1 MKPTSRFAVRAM
13 SLFQAA
19 TIVCFSAAFSS
30 PGRAADGT
38 WTANA
43 NSNWSTTGS
52 WSGGTVADG
61 AGFSANITG
70 AITGNRTITLDTART
85 IGVLNVGDTDRSHSY
100 TISGAQVLSFDNGA
114 SPAAINAVAT
124 SNNDNVGVAISL
136 TSTGNANFNIA
147 NNNAIATTST
157 ARTLTISG
165 AISSGDASLA
175 KVINVTGVSN
185 VANVAIS
192 GAISNGASVVSLTK
206 STGNILTLSGNNSF
220 TGGVSLSAGT
230 LNLNS
235 ATALGSGT
243 FTVTGGS
250 IGTSIAAGTTLTSNN
265 AQAWDG
271 NFAFAGSN
279 NLNMGAGAATLSANR
294 TITINGTLASSG
306 AGPVFTV
313 GGAIGET
320 GGARMLTIQ
329 NQGNANGISGTLVLS
344 GANTYT
350 GGTNING
357 GLVEFANAG
366 AIPATGTVTI
376 QARGAVQLSGAFT
389 TFADVLSHPRI
400 STSSTGAIALTEN
413 SSADFT
419 AGSFNTLSLG
429 AALGTTVEYTGTI
442 TPGSSGYYVGG
453 GGGSIEFTNANTFSG
468 ANNLTIGNGGGGTV
482 ILSTSHS
489 HTGLT
494 QVAQGTTLILENAGA
509 LGATGAGS
517 GTQVAAG
524 GGIVLENVKVLNESL
539 TIAGTSSAA
548 SPTNVPAG
556 LLSNSGDNE
565 WSGAITANLTTSGNN
580 VRFNLAGG
588 NLLISGAV
596 NITNNSTTST
606 GEALVLTGSGTGN
619 AEISGA
625 VSGTVAQALI
635 KNGSSEWTLSGA
647 NTFTGGVRI
656 DGGRL
661 RAETLNS
668 VSGGTA
674 SSSLGAPTSAA
685 RGIIS
690 LGEGASTGTL
700 VYTGD
705 GETTDRGLTL
715 RSTSTGATGGGIVE
729 HNGTGLLKFT
739 GNVTSAG
746 PSSTGSSTKTFTL
759 QGSTSGTGEIAGVI
773 SNGVNAG
780 NITTTS
786 VAKAGTGAWTLSGNN
801 TYTGSTTVT
810 GGLLTVTGGTDP
822 ARGINSTTS
831 LSVTNGTFALGASDV
846 VNNTATVTLG
856 VSSVLQTAGFS
867 EALGVLA
874 VTGNA
879 QLNLAGGDS
888 VITFADSKS
897 AGWTGGALAITGWSG
912 AAAGGGA
919 EQVSFAAAGL
929 TTAQLGAVTFVN
941 PLGFDAGVYSAKFI
955 GNEIVPDALIPEP
968 SVAIAF
974 LTGAAGL
981 FVRRRR
987 TA

>member
-1 MKPTSRFAVRAM
+1 MKPTSLFAVRAA
-13 SLFQAA
+13 SLFHAA
-19 TIVCFSAAFSS
+19 TIVCFSVAFSS

-38 WTANA
+38 WTGTANA
-43 NSNWSTTGS
+43 NWSNTGS
-52 WSGGTVADG
+52 WAGGTVADG
-61 AGFSANITG
+61 AGSTANITA
-70 AITGNRTITLDTART
+70 AIGGTRTITLDTART
-85 IGVLNVGDTDRSHSY
+85 IGTLNIGDTDRTHSY
-100 TISGAQVLSFDNGA
+100 VISGGQVLSFNNAGA
-114 SPAAINAVAT
+114 AAAIIAGAT
-124 SNNDNVGVAISL
+124 SNNDSISTAISL
-136 TSTGNANFNIA
+136 TSTENANFNIV
-147 NNNAIATTST
+147 NNNAVATTST

-165 AISSGDASLA
+165 AISSGDATLA

-192 GAISNGASVVSLTK
+192 GAISNGLGTVSLTK

-230 LNLNS
+230 LYINS
-235 ATALGSGT
+235 ATALGTGT
-243 FTVTGGS
+243 FTITGGS
-250 IGTSIAAGTTLTSNN
+250 IGTTVAGGTTLTSNN
-265 AQAWDG
+265 AQAWDAT
-271 NFAFAGSN
+271 FSLIGSN
-279 NLNMGAGAATLSANR
+279 NLNMGAGAVTIAANR
-294 TITINGTLASSG
+294 TITISGTLASSG
-306 AGPVFTV
+306 AGPIFTV

-320 GGARMLTIQ
+320 GGARTLTIQ
-329 NQGNANGISGTLVLS
+329 NQGNGNGISGTLVLS

-357 GLVEFANAG
+357 GLVEFANTN
-366 AIPATGTVTI
+366 AIPASGLVNI
-376 QARGAVQLSGAFT
+376 QSRGAVQLSGAFT
-389 TFADVLSHPRI
+389 TFADVLSNPRI
-400 STSSTGAIALTEN
+400 STASAGAIALTES

-429 AALGTTVEYTGTI
+429 AALGRTIEYTGTI
-442 TPGSSGYYVGG
+442 TPGTSGYYVGG
-453 GGGSIEFTNANTFSG
+453 GGGTMEFTNANTFTG

-482 ILSTSHS
+482 ILSTGHNHS
-489 HTGLT
+489 GLT

-509 LGATGAGS
+509 LGATGVGS

-539 TIAGTSSAA
+539 TIGGTSSTA

-565 WSGAITANLTTSGNN
+565 WSGAITANLTTTGNN
-580 VRFNLAGG
+580 VRLNLTGG
-588 NLLISGAV
+588 NLLISGTV
-596 NITNNSTTST
+596 NITNNSTTSV
-606 GEALVLTGSGTGN
+606 GEALVLTGNGTGT

-625 VSGTVAQALI
+625 ISGTVAQALI

-668 VSGGTA
+668 VTGGTA
-674 SSSLGAPTSAA
+674 SSSLGAPTNAT
-685 RGIIS
+685 RGTIS

-705 GETTDRGLTL
+705 GETTDRGIIL

-729 HNGTGLLKFT
+729 HSGEGILKFT
-739 GNVTSAG
+739 GNVTSAT
-746 PSSTGSSTKTFTL
+746 PSSGSSSKTFTL

-773 SNGVNAG
+773 SNGVNG
-780 NITTTS
+780 TIVSTTS

-801 TYTGSTTVT
+801 IYTGSTTVT

-846 VNNTATVTLG
+846 VNNAATVTLG
-856 VSSVLQTAGFS
+856 AGSVLQTAGFS

-888 VITFADSKS
+888 VITFLDSKS
-897 AGWTGGALAITGWSG
+897 ASWTGGTLAISGWSG
-912 AAAGGGA
+912 AAGGNGA
-919 EQVSFAAAGL
+919 EQVSFAATGL
-929 TTAQLGAVTFVN
+929 TVAQLGAVTFVN
-941 PLGFDAGVYSAKFI
+941 PLGFDAGVYSAKFV

-968 SVAIAF
+968 SSAVMLLA
-974 LTGAAGL
+974 GSAGL
-981 FVRRRR
+981 IVRRRR
-987 TA
+987 KA